1 MTLLVTVEAADSFL
15 DQLIDAPVLAVDT
28 ETTKAAKGGFAR
40 IKDGRA
46 YCMGIAVSFRHPI
59 FGIMDAYF
67 PFRHNRGANLPMHYL
82 SKLKVALEDPAKHI
96 IYHNAKFDQF
106 ALKTL
111 GVIPRGKVYDTAVI
125 AHMVN
130 EEWPSKK
137 LDWLSKYLL
146 KDSKAKDEIDAW
158 ERVVGWDNIPSEI
171 MAPYASHDT
180 NLTLRLFELLWP
192 QMKEQEL
199 DKLWRT
205 ENAFTQVLYGIEGT
219 GLRVDRD
226 FCLRKVEHGS
236 ARMDTLAN
244 ELGFNPSSPL
254 DLADFL
260 LVKLG
265 FPKFDKNG
273 NLTDGKPSFAKA
285 AMEEYDTLLGRDG
298 RIEAKQVLEYR
309 GWQKAVSSLY
319 LPALELVSPDGRIR
333 ANFNQAVAVTGRLS
347 CSEPN
352 LQQIPRDSDK
362 EWNGDAKRA
371 FIPAEGARLLEFDYS
386 QLEFRLATA
395 YGRDKVLIDTF
406 ANDDD
411 PFIPTAIG
419 VFGGVKFRQSAKTL
433 TYSTLYGAGLTRLMN
448 ALNLTQVQAAEVR
461 ESFRKLYPGIFQA
474 SNHAQQLAATRGFVR
489 YWTGRRRHIEHPDFA
504 YKAFNSVIQGGAAEL
519 VKHAILRVDREVV
532 DSNRRIVLTVHDS
545 IVMEVEEGHEE
556 RTIKEVTE
564 LMTDFPDFGVK
575 LSVDSKLWGHK
586 AA

>member
-1 MTLLVTVEAADSFL
+1 MTLLVTPEAADSFL
-15 DQLIDAPVLAVDT
+15 DHLIDARVIAVDT
-28 ETTKAAKGGFAR
+28 ETTKRKGFAS

-46 YCMGIAVSFRHPI
+46 YLMGISMSFRHPI

-67 PFRHNRGANLPMHYL
+67 PFRHPRGENLPMSYL
-82 SKLKVALEDPAKHI
+82 PKIKMILEDRDKHLI
-96 IYHNAKFDQF
+96 FHNLKFDQF
-106 ALKTL
+106 ALKTI
-111 GVIPRGKVYDTAVI
+111 GIIPRGKLYDTAVL

-146 KDSKAKDEIDAW
+146 KDSKRKDEIDAW
-158 ERVVGWDNIPSEI
+158 EKVVGWDNIPSEV
-171 MAPYASHDT
+171 MAVYAAHDT
-180 NLTLRLFELLWP
+180 NLTLRLFEFLWP

-199 DKLWRT
+199 DKLWPT
-205 ENAFTQVLYGIEGT
+205 EIDFTQVLYGIETT

-226 FCLRKVEHGS
+226 FCLRKSEYGS
-236 ARMDTLAN
+236 ARMDAITA
-244 ELGFNPSSPL
+244 ELGLNPSSPL

-260 LVKLG
+260 LDQLG

-273 NLTDGKPSFAKA
+273 NLTDGKPSFAKK
-285 AMEEYDTLLGRDG
+285 AMEEYDILLSRDG
-298 RIEAKQVLEYR
+298 RQDAKLVTEYR
-309 GWQKAVSSLY
+309 GWQKACSSLY
-319 LPALELVSPDGRIR
+319 IPALELVSPDGRIR
-333 ANFNQAVAVTGRLS
+333 AGFNQAGTVTGRLS

-352 LQQIPRDSDK
+352 LQQIPRNSDK
-362 EWNGDAKRA
+362 EWNGDAKQA
-371 FIPAEGARLLEFDYS
+371 FIPADGCRLIEFDYS

-395 YGRDKVLIDTF
+395 YGRDDVLLHTF
-406 ANDDD
+406 ANDED

-419 VFGGVKFRQSAKTL
+419 VFGGTEFRQSAKTL

-448 ALNLTQVQAAEVR
+448 ALNLSQAQAQTVR
-461 ESFRKLYPGIFQA
+461 ESFRSLYPGIYDA
-474 SNHAQQLAATRGFVR
+474 SNQAQRKAATVGHVR
-489 YWTGRRRHIEHPDFA
+489 YWTGRRRHFEHPDYA

-532 DSNRRIVLTVHDS
+532 DSSRRIVLTVHDS
-545 IVMEVEEGHEE
+545 IVMEVAEGSEE

-564 LMTDFPDFGVK
+564 LMTDFPEFGVK
-575 LSVDSKLWGHK
+575 LSVDAKEWGK